1 VPRRGYLV
9 TVEKRPVMTN
19 DPPALQ
25 TDPAGVPPTPEAD
38 PSGVPRL
45 LTISAAASLTGLSRK
60 ALTRRIERGS
70 LRAVKDERGRRV
82 VPRGEL
88 ERAELLNPDGSPGD
102 EGYPGGELVIWRN
115 LYEHERQEREEA
127 DAHAR
132 ELEHDLIAIANA
144 GPIRA
149 LGLRRQL
156 REKLAES
163 WPGDDS

>member
-1 VPRRGYLV
+1 
-9 TVEKRPVMTN
+9 MT
-19 DPPALQ
+19 DDSPALQ
-25 TDPAGVPPTPEAD
+25 TDPVEVAPAGQAY
-38 PSGVPRL
+38 PSGVARL
-45 LTISAAASLTGLSRK
+45 LTISEAASLTGLSHK
-60 ALTRRIERGS
+60 ALTRRVERGS

-88 ERAELLNPDGSPGD
+88 ERAELLNPDGSPGK
-102 EGYPGGELVIWRN
+102 EGSRGGQLVIWRD
-115 LYEHERQEREEA
+115 LYERERQERQEA
-127 DAHAR
+127 DARAR

-163 WPGDDS
+163 RPGDDS